1 MSEDDPICVLEHKTD
16 PDRPRR
22 AWTGYLCRGH
32 SEGLWRVLSELADFA
47 GQADQASYDET
58 VSIGTGQPTTGTKE
72 QPLPIADQ
80 SNPKGGEDKSRI
92 GHTIKIR
99 GVLASWCILVAEERG
114 VAVPTSPEPR
124 ITSGFLRLHLDW
136 ACGQTWIDEMAAEVF
151 DLGQRAFSLLNPSG
165 VRRIAVGPC
174 RELVEAE
181 DGKLSVCGGQITAL
195 VRKSDDLL
203 PSSIRCNA
211 CGVEVTADRWLTY
224 GRQIR
229 EDAA

>member
-1 MSEDDPICVLEHKTD
+1 MSEDDPICVLAHKSE

-47 GQADQASYDET
+47 GQADEASYDET

-72 QPLPIADQ
+72 QPLPVNEGRVDHVIAV
-80 SNPKGGEDKSRI
+80 
-92 GHTIKIR
+92 R
-99 GVLASWCILVAEERG
+99 GVLASWSQLVAEERG

-124 ITSGFLRLHLDW
+124 VTSGFLRLHLDW
-136 ACGQTWIDEMAAEVF
+136 ACGQTWIDEMAGEVF
-151 DLGQRAFSLLNPSG
+151 ELGQRAFSLLNPSG
-165 VRRIAVGPC
+165 VRRIDVGPC
-174 RELVEAE
+174 RELVEGE
-181 DGKLSVCGGQITAL
+181 DGKLTVCGGQITAL

-224 GRQIR
+224 GRALR
-229 EDAA
+229 SSEAA